1 MKVRI
6 VSDEGKVLFEISP
19 SERFSYHANDGELYK
34 AILSEVLWTLHK
46 PFAHFPEQNCQIN
59 QKRQY

>member
-19 SERFSYHANDGELYK
+19 SERFRYHANDGELYK

-46 PFAHFPEQNCQIN
+46 PLAHFP
-59 QKRQY
+59 